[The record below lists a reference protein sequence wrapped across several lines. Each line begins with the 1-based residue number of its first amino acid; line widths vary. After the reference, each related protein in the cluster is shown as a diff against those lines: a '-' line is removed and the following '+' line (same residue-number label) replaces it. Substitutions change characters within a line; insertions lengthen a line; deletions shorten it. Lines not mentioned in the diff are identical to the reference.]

1 MSDKNQLIQE
11 SFDLIKKDSYNFANT
26 FYETLLTTHPELNPI
41 FAKTDMDGQKKK
53 LMTAL
58 TLIVLNLRNPQG
70 FKKAV
75 KDLAMRHKNYGV
87 IAKYFPIFGETLLA
101 TFQYHL
107 QSEWTVA
114 LRTAWLEAYE
124 KITQE
129 MLEEMEDINASK
141 MVYFQEVTNHE
152 ISDLTVQITQ
162 KERKVLE
169 QYCHKT
175 KRAVNE
181 VMRDLIISLADK
193 SA

>member
-11 SFDLIKKDSYNFANT
+11 SFDLIKKDSYEFANT
-26 FYETLLTTHPELNPI
+26 FYETLLINNPELKPI
-41 FAKTDMDGQKKK
+41 FAKTDMESQKKK

-107 QSEWTVA
+107 KSQWTPE
-114 LRTAWLEAYE
+114 LRAAWLEAYE

-129 MLEEMEDINASK
+129 MLEEMEGISANSLE
-141 MVYFQEVTNHE
+141 YFQEAIAHE

-162 KERKVLE
+162 KEKKVLE

-175 KRAVNE
+175 QRAVNE